1 MVYQQTNES
10 ARLRRQ
16 LTEQAI
22 KAAMQNRWED
32 AVRLNQSIIDLTQGK
47 DTDALNRLGRALMAL
62 GRLAEARDAYS
73 KALQQDPANQIAR
86 KNLNA
91 LNAKLAQ
98 EANATPAEQHVDP
111 RLFVEETGKTGVVA
125 LQQPRRELL
134 ALMTAGERVYLR
146 RDGNTLLVTNARG
159 EVLGQVEPRVGLRL
173 IRLMEGGNEY
183 IAAISQ
189 ITAEG
194 ARIIIKETYQ
204 HPNNAGRLSFP
215 PTGSEGLPRAYVR
228 DSVWHR
234 DEDED
239 ETIDSENGDGWD
251 ADTDQGEPAE
261 SVRLIDFPRVAERD
275 DLDYDSE

>member
-91 LNAKLAQ
+91 LQAKLAQ
-98 EANATPAEQHVDP
+98 EASVAPAEHVDP
-111 RLFVEETGKTGVVA
+111 RLFVEETGKTGVVT

-146 RDGNTLLVTNARG
+146 RDGNTLLVTNVRG
-159 EVLGQVEPRVGLRL
+159 EVLGQVEPRIGLRL

-183 IAAISQ
+183 AAAISQ

-204 HPNNAGRLSFP
+204 HPSNAGRLSFP
-215 PTGSEGLPRAYVR
+215 PSGSEGLPRAYVR

-234 DEDED
+234 DEDEE
-239 ETIDSENGDGWD
+239 ETAEGESNEAWD
-251 ADTDQGEPAE
+251 ADIDQGETSE
-261 SVRLIDFPRVAERD
+261 TVRLIDFPRVAERD
-275 DLDYDSE
+275 DLDYTDE